1 MAVQVEYL
9 NNPIPDRFTVENLFY
24 GNAGTMRRLYTVQF
38 ANHVPEFVYVIH
50 AVASTK
56 SPTLQNPCSTPAA
69 IAGVQRIVLCRFTK
83 L

>member
-1 MAVQVEYL
+1 VQL
-9 NNPIPDRFTVENLFY
+9 
-24 GNAGTMRRLYTVQF
+24 
-38 ANHVPEFVYVIH
+38 ANHVSKFVYRVH

-56 SPTLQNPCSTPAA
+56 SPTLQNPRSTPAA